1 MLPNIEQAVLS
12 YLAFNGESCKTWGV
26 INWLAKDTYL
36 HEISPT
42 YNGRR
47 ILISKVISVMV
58 KQRVLLRVRDRASRV
73 DNISINKD
81 HFYDKNNTKP

>member
-26 INWLAKDTYL
+26 INGLAKDAYL
-36 HEISPT
+36 REISPT
-42 YNGRR
+42 YDGRR
-47 ILISKVISVMV
+47 KIISKVISGMV
-58 KQRVLLRVRDRASRV
+58 KQRALLRVRDRASRV

-81 HFYDKNNTKP
+81 HFYDKNSTKP